1 MMNEEQV
8 NVIIQRWRDTPGEH
22 LDLEDY
28 QKFKEF
34 GSACLTHGDSAQL
47 LSFLQD
53 EKNQGLIKI
62 MGCGLIAPLLKD
74 VLERGKSFDHCQAA
88 ITHLITTC
96 SPNELLHSL
105 LELIEDIAPGDI
117 SETILVLIPHLQT
130 VLLQL
135 EEGKAAGVG
144 LALSALQKQ
153 LSRLPVPYT
162 QQQEEADQYGV
173 CRCCH
178 ALAAFTKPF
187 IEEVKRKNGNYI
199 TNSEDEELRTELLK
213 FCMWSLREPLLEAE
227 LNRDRKSALWLFATE
242 IMVILPAIQESL
254 SELLF
259 FNSVK
264 KSPQTESS
272 QSTESRACLAY
283 LLFVQLISIDSFP
296 AVFSPVFVLQCN
308 MEYINQL
315 LISKKESHLLKGLA
329 LYGKSLESV
338 QDNSLTVS
346 LLELRSFNS
355 VPKNLQQVLID
366 CPIQHLRES
375 GLKVFQLFINKLN
388 HEAKHKFF
396 RCMLKT
402 SNHAGVESYIVKNI
416 RSQVEFSM
424 QPGNANR
431 WFQGEELLLLLR
443 LVFCLPKGAQTDLL
457 NSMDR
462 IMETLNLLRYLLIR
476 DKELKSTADAWE
488 ELYRIKDEYLKVL
501 RVCISISRGYYS
513 AELKALREDQKLKA
527 KEARDAA
534 RSSRLV
540 KSMTV
545 KHEKVSNM
553 SPEAQHQVLQSALVT
568 FDLMESLIVRIE
580 EITEEQ
586 VKTPSQTTLST
597 SDEPLSPCSEN

>member
-1 MMNEEQV
+1 
-8 NVIIQRWRDTPGEH
+8 
-22 LDLEDY
+22 
-28 QKFKEF
+28 
-34 GSACLTHGDSAQL
+34 ACLTQGDSEQL
-47 LSFLQD
+47 LTFLQD
-53 EKNQGLIKI
+53 EKNQI
-62 MGCGLIAPLLKD
+62 MGCVLIGPLIKD
-74 VLERGKSFDHCQAA
+74 VLKNGKSLDHCQAA

-105 LELIEDIAPGDI
+105 LELIEDIAPGVI

-144 LALSALQKQ
+144 SALSALQKQ

-162 QQQEEADQYGV
+162 RQQEEADQYGV

-242 IMVILPAIQESL
+242 IMVILPAIHESL

-264 KSPQTESS
+264 KSPQTDSS

-296 AVFSPVFVLQCN
+296 AIFSPVFVLQCN

-315 LISKKESHLLKGLA
+315 LSSKAIA
-329 LYGKSLESV
+329 LQFYSIY
-338 QDNSLTVS
+338 N
-346 LLELRSFNS
+346 F
-355 VPKNLQQVLID
+355 
-366 CPIQHLRES
+366 C
-375 GLKVFQLFINKLN
+375 
-388 HEAKHKFF
+388 

-431 WFQGEELLLLLR
+431 WFLGEELLSLLR
-443 LVFCLPKGAQTDLL
+443 LVFYLPQGAQTDLL

-476 DKELKSTADAWE
+476 DKELKNAWE

-501 RVCISISRGYYS
+501 RVCISISRGYYC
-513 AELKALREDQKLKA
+513 AELKALREDQKLKVQQA
-527 KEARDAA
+527 TNKCCY
-534 RSSRLV
+534 
-540 KSMTV
+540 
-545 KHEKVSNM
+545 VS
-553 SPEAQHQVLQSALVT
+553 QVLQSALVT
-568 FDLMESLIVRIE
+568 FDLMESLIVRVE
-580 EITEEQ
+580 EITEEK